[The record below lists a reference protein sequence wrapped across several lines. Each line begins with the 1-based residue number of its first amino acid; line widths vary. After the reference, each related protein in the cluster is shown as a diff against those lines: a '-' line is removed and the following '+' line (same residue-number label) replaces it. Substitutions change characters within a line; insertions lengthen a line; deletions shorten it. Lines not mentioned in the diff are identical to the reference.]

1 MKKFVFLSLIF
12 LAFLP
17 LFVRVSADGYE
28 IVLED
33 FKLVDVDGKEQSFK
47 SLRGE
52 KGTVIVF
59 LSTKCPVVRG
69 YNERINQIF
78 NQYKSK
84 GVAFI
89 GINSNSTESP
99 EQIRSHAKET
109 YSFPVLID
117 KGNVLADELNASVTP
132 EVFLFDSTGKLIY
145 KGAVDNDRSGTNVTE
160 NYLRDALDALLADKP
175 IAKSLTKA
183 FGCTIKRTE
192 EKIMPETKVV
202 MIRRTK
208 VS

>member
-1 MKKFVFLSLIF
+1 MKNVAFLSLIF
-12 LAFLP
+12 LAFLS
-17 LFVRVSADGYE
+17 LFVQVSADGYE

-59 LSTKCPVVRG
+59 LSTQCPVVRE
-69 YNERINQIF
+69 YNERINQAF
-78 NQYKSK
+78 NEYKSK
-84 GVAFI
+84 GIAFI

-117 KGNVLADELNASVTP
+117 KSNILADELNASVTP
-132 EVFLFDSTGKLIY
+132 EVFLFDSAGKLIY
-145 KGAVDNDRSGTNVTE
+145 KGAVDNDRSGKNVTE
-160 NYLRDALDALLADKP
+160 NYLRNALDALLAAKP
-175 IAKSLTKA
+175 IAKSSTKA
-183 FGCTIKRTE
+183 FGCTIKRAE
-192 EKIMPETKVV
+192 EKIIPETKIVT
-202 MIRRTK
+202 IRRTK
-208 VS
+208 TS